1 MTVQMLEEQ
10 EADLEDLTEKAKE
23 LMAELAEKEAEM
35 AADAEE
41 VEALTNDLKVVSPHL
56 LKGGRS

>member
-1 MTVQMLEEQ
+1 MLEEQ
-10 EADLEDLTEKAKE
+10 EADMEDLTEKAKE

-41 VEALTNDLKVVSPHL
+41 VEALTNDLKVVSSASL
-56 LKGGRS
+56 ARGEGRS